1 MYEVLRTVL
10 APQDVLMYRSN
21 VLEDEDVIGSSDTDE
36 RGVGFSLFF
45 TVNRG
50 SGTHSNIFL
59 VVLLPENICRNVCDS
74 NGLEKG
80 SSIYIGTTDKKVV
93 VNFRDF
99 AADRDF
105 GTYHRLFLGVKL
117 PSNS

>member
-1 MYEVLRTVL
+1 MF
-10 APQDVLMYRSN
+10 
-21 VLEDEDVIGSSDTDE
+21 VIGSSDTDERGVGFSVIGSNNTDE

-45 TVNRG
+45 TVNRD

-59 VVLLPENICRNVCDS
+59 VVLLPQNICQNVCDS
-74 NGLEKG
+74 NGLEEG
-80 SSIYIGTTDKKVV
+80 SSIYIGTEDKTVV

-105 GTYHRLFLGVKL
+105 GTYHLLFLGVKL